1 MCASFTQ
8 AVISLSVGEAEFY
21 ASVKVACRVIGL
33 SALAADIGWSLKPRL
48 WSDSS
53 ASIGTGSRR
62 GAGSIRHIQTQ
73 TLWLQ
78 RTVSE
83 KRLGLC
89 KIKGTE
95 NLADIGTK
103 VLDGKTLE
111 RLWTQA
117 GLVYRYVSE

>member
-8 AVISLSVGEAEFY
+8 AVISLSVGEVEFY

-33 SALAADIGWSLKPRL
+33 SALAVDIGWSLKPRL

-53 ASIGTGSRR
+53 ASIGIGSRR

-83 KRLGLC
+83 KGLRFSRS
-89 KIKGTE
+89 KDTE
-95 NLADIGTK
+95 FC
-103 VLDGKTLE
+103 
-111 RLWTQA
+111 
-117 GLVYRYVSE
+117 